1 MTRRRLFLVMAA
13 APLLRA
19 DEAQDVRDFF
29 GQLVSAL
36 SEGNA
41 DQFLRGFDR
50 SMPGYEML
58 AVNVAALLERADVQS
73 SVEVLSD
80 EGTDSRRMLELDWF
94 LQFVEVQAA
103 GGSTQRR
110 EQVHCTLARQGK
122 KWRITALEPLSL
134 FAPPGVAR

>member
-1 MTRRRLFLVMAA
+1 MTRRSLFLTMAA
-13 APLLRA
+13 ALVLRA

-29 GQLVSAL
+29 GQLLSSL

-41 DQFLRGFDR
+41 DQFMKNFDR

-58 AVNVAALLERADVQS
+58 AANVAALVGQADVQS

-80 EGTDSRRMLELDWF
+80 EGTNSGRMLELDWF
-94 LQFVEVQAA
+94 LQFVEPQP
-103 GGSTQRR
+103 GGATTRRR

-122 KWRITALEPLSL
+122 KWRITRMAPLSM
-134 FAPPGVAR
+134 FAPPGTVR

>member
-1 MTRRRLFLVMAA
+1 MTRRGLFLTMAA
-13 APLLRA
+13 ALVLRA

-29 GQLVSAL
+29 GQLLSSL

-41 DQFLRGFDR
+41 DQFMKNFDR

-58 AVNVAALLERADVQS
+58 AANVAALVGQTDVQS

-80 EGTDSRRMLELDWF
+80 EGTNSSRMLELDWF
-94 LQFVEVQAA
+94 LQLVEPQP
-103 GGSTQRR
+103 GGASKRRR

-122 KWRITALEPLSL
+122 KWRITRMEPLSM
-134 FAPPGVAR
+134 FAPP